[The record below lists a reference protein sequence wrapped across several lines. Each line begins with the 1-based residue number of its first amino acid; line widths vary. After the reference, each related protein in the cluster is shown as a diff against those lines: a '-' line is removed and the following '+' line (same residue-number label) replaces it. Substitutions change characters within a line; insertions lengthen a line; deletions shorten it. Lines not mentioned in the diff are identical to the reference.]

1 MLVIDPDNMPEF
13 RISIERKIIENIK
26 DLNDYQ
32 TKFKITTI
40 VQQFDSNDQLVYK
53 KERSL
58 EEFY

>member
-1 MLVIDPDNMPEF
+1 LLVIDPDNMPEF